1 MWVFLNGEFV
11 AEEKAVVSVFD
22 RSFRY
27 GDGLFEGVL
36 ALNGKFFRWDAHWA
50 RLQNSARLFKLS
62 IPHTSDEMALA
73 ARDLLRRN
81 SLTDAVVRLQISRG
95 TGPRGYA
102 PTGDET
108 PVTVISVHPA
118 PSREPLAWKLTVAP
132 VRVSSS
138 EQLQGHKTGNRLLQ
152 ILAAMHARE
161 CGADEAVLVNTDG
174 HVCEGSTSNVFWI
187 QQGVVCTPP
196 LLPNVLPGVT
206 RAAIFDVCK
215 ELRLPSQEQ
224 LIRPEE
230 LRRTD
235 GVFLT
240 LTSRG
245 VVSASSLDGEA
256 LPQSRVTARA
266 REGFE
271 ALLKRECA

>member
-1 MWVFLNGEFV
+1 MIVFLNGKFV
-11 AEEKAVVSVFD
+11 AEENAVVSVFD

-27 GDGLFEGVL
+27 GDSLFEGVL
-36 ALNGKFFRWDAHWA
+36 ALKGKFFRWEQHWA

-62 IPHTSDEMALA
+62 IPYTSEEVA
-73 ARDLLRRN
+73 ASARELLRRN

-95 TGPRGYA
+95 SGPRGYA
-102 PTGDET
+102 PTGEET

-138 EQLQGHKTGNRLLQ
+138 DRFQGHKTGNRLLQ
-152 ILAAMHARE
+152 VLAAMHARE
-161 CGADEAVLVNTDG
+161 CGADEALQVNMDG

-187 QQGVVCTPP
+187 QKSVICTPP

-206 RAAIFDVCK
+206 RAAVFDVCK
-215 ELRLPSQEQ
+215 ELGLPSREE

-235 GVFLT
+235 GVFVT

-245 VVSASSLDGEA
+245 VVSAASLDGEP
-256 LPQSRVTARA
+256 LPQSEMTKHVRD
-266 REGFE
+266 GFE

>member
-11 AEEKAVVSVFD
+11 AEENAVVSVFD

-27 GDGLFEGVL
+27 GDGLFETGL
-36 ALNGKFFRWDAHWA
+36 ALNGKFFRWEQHWA
-50 RLQNSARLFKLS
+50 RLQNSAKFFKMP
-62 IPHTSDEMALA
+62 IPYSSEEMAA
-73 ARDLLRRN
+73 AAHELLRRN
-81 SLTDAVVRLQISRG
+81 SLNDAVIRLQISRG
-95 TGPRGYA
+95 NGPRGYA
-102 PTGDET
+102 PGGDEK
-108 PVTVISVHPA
+108 PFTVMSVHPA
-118 PSREPLAWKLTVAP
+118 PSREPLSWKLTVAP

-138 EQLQGHKTGNRLLQ
+138 EQWQGHKTGNRLLQ
-152 ILAAMHARE
+152 VLAAMHARE
-161 CGADEAVLVNTDG
+161 CGADEALLVNTDN

-187 QQGVVCTPP
+187 QKGIVCTPP

-206 RAAIFDVCK
+206 RATIFDVCK
-215 ELRLPSQEQ
+215 KLGLCSREE

-245 VVSASSLDGEA
+245 VVSAAALDGES
-256 LPQSRVTARA
+256 LPQSEIT
-266 REGFE
+266 
-271 ALLKRECA
+271 KQ